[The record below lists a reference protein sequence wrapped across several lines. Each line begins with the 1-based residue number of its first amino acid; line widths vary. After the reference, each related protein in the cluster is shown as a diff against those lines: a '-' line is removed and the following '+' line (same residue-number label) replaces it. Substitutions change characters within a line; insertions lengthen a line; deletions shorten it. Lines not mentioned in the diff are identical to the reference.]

1 MFALESIFGGSRN
14 QPSRKGTR
22 SLHQHCSKT
31 SPKPTSAVN
40 ILIWVS
46 ERLNLNHYVRL
57 KRDQQYS
64 QKLTNSFLTV
74 FQRNAKGHQSNCL
87 TKKKETNYSVGIC
100 QSQPDQVRK
109 PANMKAIGRLSRRSG
124 HIDQIQHGPNDC
136 LLDGDRTKD
145 ILDSVEKPVVG
156 GAGLDTSGLTLE
168 GGQNLS
174 FSS

>member
-74 FQRNAKGHQSNCL
+74 FKRNAKGHQSNCL
-87 TKKKETNYSVGIC
+87 PKKKETTYSVGIC
-100 QSQPDQVRK
+100 QSQPDRVRK

-136 LLDGDRTKD
+136 LLETVPKIFWTWLKNQLLGELFGGGEAVDFWTP
-145 ILDSVEKPVVG
+145 LDWTRLG
-156 GAGLDTSGLTLE
+156 
-168 GGQNLS
+168 
-174 FSS
+174 